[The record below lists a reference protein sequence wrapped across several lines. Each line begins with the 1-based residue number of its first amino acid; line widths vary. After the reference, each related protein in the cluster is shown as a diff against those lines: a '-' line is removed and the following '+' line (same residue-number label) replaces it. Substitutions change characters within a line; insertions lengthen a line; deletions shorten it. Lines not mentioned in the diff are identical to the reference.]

1 MRSNATPGSGG
12 GIPFYDK
19 FVYAL
24 SSGFS
29 SNLAVYIFS
38 YYLTFFLVDIRGL
51 PARLAGFIILGSRV
65 FDTVTDFLI
74 GMLIDRTHFK
84 SGKYRGWIKLGMIPM
99 LVGLPLIFADLGQLS
114 MTVKIIWT
122 VITYGLYGSVF
133 TTILYTPTNAQLVNM
148 TRDVEERS
156 SMVGLREIF
165 NNVAVMLVS
174 AGFLPLVQL
183 LGGGNEDRG
192 FFLTTAVLAVLA
204 FVFQLWNLM
213 MQRKY
218 ELNPDGSPKFDPV
231 ERPNERVSLLQQ
243 IQRILQNRPAVI
255 TIAGMLLMNILMA
268 TKSGL
273 MIYYFKYCFDSE
285 SFFSLAMVFFTVAS
299 VVGAMLIE
307 RFVHLFRDSNRAFL
321 WIMAISM
328 GLNALYFLLILGMGM
343 GTASRSI
350 HFGLLFFV
358 LIFSGLFQGAHYGFP
373 TLLLS
378 NAVDYGEWK
387 TKRSDIGV
395 TFGLNSLA
403 MSLGSAIG
411 GTLVGF
417 LLDAIHYVPNVS
429 QTPSVQNGMLMGAI
443 LVPVALTAVQF
454 VLHLFFGLT
463 DAQHARCVRELAGQD
478 TDRS

>member
-1 MRSNATPGSGG
+1 
-12 GIPFYDK
+12 
-19 FVYAL
+19 
-24 SSGFS
+24 
-29 SNLAVYIFS
+29 
-38 YYLTFFLVDIRGL
+38 
-51 PARLAGFIILGSRV
+51 
-65 FDTVTDFLI
+65 
-74 GMLIDRTHFK
+74 
-84 SGKYRGWIKLGMIPM
+84 
-99 LVGLPLIFADLGQLS
+99 
-114 MTVKIIWT
+114 
-122 VITYGLYGSVF
+122 
-133 TTILYTPTNAQLVNM
+133 
-148 TRDVEERS
+148 
-156 SMVGLREIF
+156 
-165 NNVAVMLVS
+165 
-174 AGFLPLVQL
+174 
-183 LGGGNEDRG
+183 
-192 FFLTTAVLAVLA
+192 
-204 FVFQLWNLM
+204 
-213 MQRKY
+213 
-218 ELNPDGSPKFDPV
+218 
-231 ERPNERVSLLQQ
+231 
-243 IQRILQNRPAVI
+243 
-255 TIAGMLLMNILMA
+255 MNILMA

-285 SFFSLAMVFFTVAS
+285 SFFSVAMVFFTVAS

-328 GLNALYFLLILGMGM
+328 GLNVLYFLLILGMGM
-343 GTASRSI
+343 GAAASSI

-358 LIFSGLFQGAHYGFP
+358 LILSGLFQGAHYGFP

-429 QTPSVQNGMLMGAI
+429 QTPSVQNGMLLGAI

-463 DAQHARCVRELAGQD
+463 DEQHARCVRELTGQD
-478 TDRS
+478 TDRSEERAHS

>member
-1 MRSNATPGSGG
+1 M
-12 GIPFYDK
+12 
-19 FVYAL
+19 
-24 SSGFS
+24 
-29 SNLAVYIFS
+29 
-38 YYLTFFLVDIRGL
+38 
-51 PARLAGFIILGSRV
+51 
-65 FDTVTDFLI
+65 
-74 GMLIDRTHFK
+74 
-84 SGKYRGWIKLGMIPM
+84 
-99 LVGLPLIFADLGQLS
+99 
-114 MTVKIIWT
+114 
-122 VITYGLYGSVF
+122 F

-183 LGGGNEDRG
+183 LGGGDEDRG

-218 ELNPDGSPKFDPV
+218 ELNPDGSPKFTPV
-231 ERPNERVSLLQQ
+231 EKREERVSLLQQ
-243 IQRILQNRPAVI
+243 IKRILQNRPAVI

-328 GLNALYFLLILGMGM
+328 GLNVLYFLLILGMGV

-358 LIFSGLFQGAHYGFP
+358 LILSGLFQGAHYGFP

-429 QTPSVQNGMLMGAI
+429 QTPSVQNGMLVGAI